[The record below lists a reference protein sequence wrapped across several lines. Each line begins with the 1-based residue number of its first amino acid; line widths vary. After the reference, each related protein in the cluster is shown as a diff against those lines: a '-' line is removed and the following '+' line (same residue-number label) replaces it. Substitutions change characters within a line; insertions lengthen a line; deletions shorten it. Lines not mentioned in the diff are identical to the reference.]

1 MTKNLYINNYL
12 PMTTSDLRKL
22 LDRIK
27 LITSNTDLFIRNLLM
42 FSLVEIVSSMLTTVC
57 GTNSIVP
64 NPTASAIF
72 SRIPSN
78 YVCRHHTLDRSRMIA
93 SLSSMVL
100 LVNKRRSP
108 HEWQLKQGNWLGV
121 IIGGMMSVH
130 HSPLLRLR
138 ASRGRKTLP
147 VDAIDSR

>member
-1 MTKNLYINNYL
+1 
-12 PMTTSDLRKL
+12 MTTSDLRKL

-27 LITSNTDLFIRNLLM
+27 LVTSNTNLLIGNLLM

-57 GTNSIVP
+57 GANSTVS
-64 NPTASAIF
+64 NSTASAYL
-72 SRIPSN
+72 SRISSN
-78 YVCRHHTLDRSRMIA
+78 YVCRHHPLDGSRMIT
-93 SLSSMVL
+93 SLSSVVVL
-100 LVNKRRSP
+100 MDERRGP
-108 HEWQLKQGNWLGV
+108 YEWQLKQGNWLGV
-121 IIGGMMSVH
+121 TIGGMMSVH